1 MVAVLSILESLSIG
15 RAFGRK
21 FGYEVDNSQE
31 FFALGVANM
40 LGSLFMAYPVT
51 GSFSRTAVNA
61 SSGAK
66 TLMSG
71 LISAVVVIVAIELFT
86 ASFKYI
92 PLACLAAIVI
102 GAVSPLIDVS
112 APVHIWKVNRVDVLP
127 YFTCLVLFLMFGVE

>member
-1 MVAVLSILESLSIG
+1 MLSILESLSIG
-15 RAFGRK
+15 RAFGRR

-31 FFALGVANM
+31 FFALGAANM
-40 LGSLFMAYPVT
+40 IGAFFMVYPVT

-71 LISAVVVIVAIELFT
+71 LISAVVVVVAIELFT
-86 ASFKYI
+86 ESFKYI

-102 GAVSPLIDVS
+102 GAVSPLIDVA
-112 APVHIWKVNRVDVLP
+112 APVHMWRVNKYDVVP
-127 YFTCLVLFLMFGVE
+127 YISCLVLFLIYGVE